1 MENHQLEYHQTPK
14 IIYNN
19 NIITKV
25 LTISK
30 NRSMKRKLAI
40 GTVTLYKIFNFS
52 LKKNKKNNPRR
63 M

>member
-1 MENHQLEYHQTPK
+1 MENPQLEYHQTPK
-14 IIYNN
+14 IVYNN

-30 NRSMKRKLAI
+30 NRSMKRILAI

-52 LKKNKKNNPRR
+52 LKKRKTLGGCRD
-63 M
+63 